1 MRFAQTL
8 PSDLGNS
15 GLNWTAEG
23 PYNVGGRTRA
33 LAIDCTDENILIA
46 GGASG
51 GVWRSTDQ
59 GQSWNKMTR
68 HFQLHNVTCI
78 DQDTRP
84 GKEHIW
90 YHGSGELS
98 GSSAG
103 GGDAYFDGN
112 GIYKSIDG
120 GMSWDS
126 IPITA
131 DNVAAGAF
139 NPWDFIW
146 NIALDPSNLNEDELY
161 CATYGSIHRSLDGG
175 QSWSQVLGGGNAYYN
190 NVEVTSNGIV
200 YAT

>member
-139 NPWDFIW
+139 NPWDFY
-146 NIALDPSNLNEDELY
+146 LEHS
-161 CATYGSIHRSLDGG
+161 S
-175 QSWSQVLGGGNAYYN
+175 
-190 NVEVTSNGIV
+190 
-200 YAT
+200 